1 MNNVIDNI
9 NESNIDIIASN
20 ITNAFISVHS
30 EEFKGISRNA
40 FMDTYLNLL
49 SENIEELKIRK
60 IAAQRQEMSNSN
72 NYDDSSSKL
81 GPRLGS
87 I

>member
-1 MNNVIDNI
+1 MNNIIDNI

-20 ITNAFISVHS
+20 ITNAFIATHS
-30 EEFKGISRNA
+30 EEFKGISRNN

-49 SENIEELKIRK
+49 SKNIEELKVRK
-60 IAAQRQEMSNSN
+60 VAAQRQEMSNSN
-72 NYDDSSSKL
+72 NSDDLSHRFTL
-81 GPRLGS
+81 